1 MKWAMPNDTA
11 LLLSKRDLVVAS
23 LHLKDI
29 GGFYLMKI

>member
-11 LLLSKRDLVVAS
+11 LLLSKKNLSVAS
-23 LHLKDI
+23 LHLKDT